1 MIEISTE
8 RLTIKKLSALDKARL
23 IVLIGN
29 LRASETLSN
38 LPYPYTDEDAEHW
51 IGIVQSSEFN
61 LNIFH
66 DGLLIGG
73 IGLTPKVMAVV
84 NSGIGLGLNI
94 EVRST
99 QPRRVTRCSVMQAQR
114 HASGNVERMF
124 TRVIWLLPTFL
135 KKLGLSK

>member
-29 LRASETLSN
+29 PRASETLSN

-73 IGLTPKVMAVV
+73 IGLTPQ
-84 NSGIGLGLNI
+84 SDGCCELGY
-94 EVRST
+94 
-99 QPRRVTRCSVMQAQR
+99 
-114 HASGNVERMF
+114 
-124 TRVIWLLPTFL
+124 WLGFEY
-135 KKLGLSK
+135 